1 MKTLLRCILKN
12 PPKTYVRSY
21 SNFLYCDCCD
31 CNLKQNK
38 KYPQFNIYEYRK
50 EKTIVMSRFRS
61 KIKGLPTVCVT
72 QSKKSLNVFI
82 FVHYGTQNKI
92 VLDLE
97 KTPLSIRSRQEIK
110 KRKYF

>member
-1 MKTLLRCILKN
+1 MNTE
-12 PPKTYVRSY
+12 
-21 SNFLYCDCCD
+21 
-31 CNLKQNK
+31 K
-38 KYPQFNIYEYRK
+38 K
-50 EKTIVMSRFRS
+50 KTIVMSRFRS

-97 KTPLSIRSRQEIK
+97 KNTT
-110 KRKYF
+110 